1 MQTIPA
7 SPQTKRQGGYTI
19 VELSIALTVIAILIV
34 AGLTGVNSLLLSSK
48 ANSQIEDSGRALAKL
63 QAILTS
69 TQVSGITTASAN
81 GMGLFP
87 ASRITGTGTD
97 TKVTTVMGGG
107 QEFVRSNSGAAL
119 TGTTNGIDLA
129 LNTGAVYTLTGIPKA
144 VCSDIASSLAS
155 ISAAAYVYTA
165 TPAEDASGAN
175 TNLTVANNI
184 KAAGGNVLGAAM
196 GTLCN
201 TTTTGLVSM
210 SFVLRP

>member
-34 AGLTGVNSLLLSSK
+34 AGLSGVNSLLLSSK

-69 TQVSGITTASAN
+69 TAVSGLNTAGAN

-87 ASRITGTGTD
+87 SSRVTVSGTT
-97 TKVTTVMGGG
+97 TTVTNVLGGR
-107 QEFVRSNSGAAL
+107 EFVASNTATITEGTLAA
-119 TGTTNGIDLA
+119 N
-129 LNTGAVYTLTGIPKA
+129 GAVIYSLTAIPKA
-144 VCSDIASSLAS
+144 VCSDIASSLAA
-155 ISAAAYVYTA
+155 ISNSAYVSTA
-165 TPAEDASGAN
+165 ITGTTDITTVPTASTALIKSPGGVPQGAVIGTACN
-175 TNLTVANNI
+175 SADTV
-184 KAAGGNVLGAAM
+184 G
-196 GTLCN
+196 
-201 TTTTGLVSM
+201 M

>member
-19 VELSIALTVIAILIV
+19 VELSIALTIIAILIV
-34 AGLTGVNSLLLSSK
+34 AGLAGVNSLLLSSK

-87 ASRITGTGTD
+87 ASRVAANV
-97 TKVTTVMGGG
+97 VTTAMGGG
-107 QEFVRSNSGAAL
+107 NEFVRSNSGTAL
-119 TGTTNGIDLA
+119 SDASNGITLA
-129 LNTGAVYTLTGIPKA
+129 LNTGAVYTLTNIPRG
-144 VCSDIASSLAS
+144 VCADIASSLAS
-155 ISAAAYVYTA
+155 ISAAAYVYNA
-165 TPAEDASGAN
+165 TPTEGNAGDN
-175 TNLTVANNI
+175 TNLTLGNQI
-184 KAAGGNVLGAAM
+184 KAPGGNVLGAAM
-196 GTLCN
+196 GTQCN
-201 TTTTGLVSM
+201 TAALVSM

>member
-34 AGLTGVNSLLLSSK
+34 AGLSGVNSLLLSSK

-87 ASRITGTGTD
+87 SSRVTVSGTT
-97 TKVTTVMGGG
+97 TTVTNVLGGR
-107 QEFVRSNSGAAL
+107 EFVASNTATITEGTLAA
-119 TGTTNGIDLA
+119 N
-129 LNTGAVYTLTGIPKA
+129 GAVIYSLTAIPKA
-144 VCSDIASSLAS
+144 VCSDIASSLAA
-155 ISAAAYVYTA
+155 ISNSAYVSTA
-165 TPAEDASGAN
+165 ITGTTDITTVPTASTALIKSPGGVPQGAVIGTACN
-175 TNLTVANNI
+175 SADTVGMA
-184 KAAGGNVLGAAM
+184 
-196 GTLCN
+196 
-201 TTTTGLVSM
+201 
-210 SFVLRP
+210 FVLRP